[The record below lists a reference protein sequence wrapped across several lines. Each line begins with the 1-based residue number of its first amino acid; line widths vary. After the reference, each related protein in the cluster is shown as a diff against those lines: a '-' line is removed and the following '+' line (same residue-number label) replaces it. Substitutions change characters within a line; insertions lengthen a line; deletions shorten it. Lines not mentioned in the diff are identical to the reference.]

1 MIPGGLPIPVPTPS
15 LACPN
20 GAPSSGAGVA
30 SCHRLTCVMRV
41 QHYVVDDSVRAN
53 CTVIELGVHASM
65 DP

>member
-1 MIPGGLPIPVPTPS
+1 
-15 LACPN
+15 
-20 GAPSSGAGVA
+20 
-30 SCHRLTCVMRV
+30 MRV